1 MAPKRKSDTV
11 EQETVASP
19 VDVLA
24 DSQEVNADALKPVA
38 KKARVAD
45 ASTSKGKGKSA
56 VPTNWWEVKLDGE
69 GDVRV
74 YFVIFLSLVLM
85 NTLPISLT

>member
-1 MAPKRKSDTV
+1 M